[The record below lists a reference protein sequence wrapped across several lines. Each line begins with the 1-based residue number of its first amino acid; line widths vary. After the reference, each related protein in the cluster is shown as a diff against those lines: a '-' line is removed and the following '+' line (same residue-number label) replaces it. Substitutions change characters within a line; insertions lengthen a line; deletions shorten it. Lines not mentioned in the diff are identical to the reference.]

1 MHTLVKHLTKIICNT
16 LFLTFLLFGNTFS
29 YDEQSV
35 EEIIKTRQSILSKNY
50 KVAKKVNSLALSE
63 DFDEAKKLMLQMNE
77 NYKILINLFPN
88 NTQEG
93 FDTEALPS
101 IWENKEEFDTLM
113 TKAAN
118 DIFCFVST
126 NSRFEMM

>member
-16 LFLTFLLFGNTFS
+16 LFATFLLIGAFS
-29 YDEQSV
+29 SISFAEQSV

-113 TKAAN
+113 TKAASDMLQLTSVN
-118 DIFCFVST
+118 
-126 NSRFEMM
+126 